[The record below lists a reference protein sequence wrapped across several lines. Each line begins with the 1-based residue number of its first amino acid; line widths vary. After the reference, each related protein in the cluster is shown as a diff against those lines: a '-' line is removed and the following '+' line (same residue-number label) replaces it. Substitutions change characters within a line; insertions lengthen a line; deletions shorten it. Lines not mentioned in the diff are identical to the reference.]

1 MNRNQQMIS
10 MASRGYS
17 YAEIGRQFGVCRE
30 TVRLACKDVIGRR
43 NKVSVEDGVDV
54 ARVLALRRDGLSHV
68 AIAERTGVG
77 RWTVARLCHRHGMK
91 VDKETYTDRQRESA
105 VELVRAGCTYGEA
118 AATLGM
124 TRNAVAGAVHRAKQ
138 ASLP

>member
-1 MNRNQQMIS
+1 MTRNQQMIS

-43 NKVSVEDGVDV
+43 NKASVEDGVDV
-54 ARVLALRRDGLSHV
+54 ARVLALRRDGLSQV
-68 AIAERTGVG
+68 AIAEMVG
-77 RWTVARLCHRHGMK
+77 INRSAVASLCHKHGIK

-105 VELVRAGCTYGEA
+105 VDLVRAGCTYGEA

-138 ASLP
+138 SGLP